1 MAIGGATLLLSKRN
15 NDADGFTLIELLV
28 VIAIIALLA
37 AILFP
42 VFSRAREAARGAQ
55 CQSNLK
61 QIGSASLMYA
71 QDWDGVL
78 PISNT
83 DNKLWDYQLMPY
95 LGYES
100 DISKAIK
107 RDDYSIFHCPSGNA
121 NAYASAYLSRGYS
134 YNWRVCTN
142 ANDTAIL
149 ASIETPS
156 NTLLAI
162 DSINSAYG
170 AEKLMEGLTFCGAMN
185 APFVAATIDNYGKNI
200 CYRHH
205 DRANV
210 LFIDGHVKSCAK
222 GPLSDTHSH
231 YCPAGV
237 KWHNGGVV
245 YN

>member
-1 MAIGGATLLLSKRN
+1 M
-15 NDADGFTLIELLV
+15 
-28 VIAIIALLA
+28 A

-100 DISKAIK
+100 DISKANE

-121 NAYASAYLSRGYS
+121 NSSASAYRSRGYA
-134 YNWRVCTN
+134 YNREVCVNNT
-142 ANDTAIL
+142 NDTAIL

-170 AEKLMEGLTFCGAMN
+170 AEKLMEGLTFPKTTN
-185 APFVAATIDNYGKNI
+185 AAFVNASSYGKNI

-210 LFIDGHVKSCAK
+210 LFADGHVKSCEK
-222 GPLSDTHSH
+222 GISLPRGT
-231 YCPAGV
+231 
-237 KWHNGGVV
+237 KWNNGGVV

>member
-1 MAIGGATLLLSKRN
+1 MLAKLKKQRR
-15 NDADGFTLIELLV
+15 GFTLIELLV

-100 DISKAIK
+100 DISKANE

-121 NAYASAYLSRGYS
+121 NSSASAYRSRGYA
-134 YNWRVCTN
+134 YNREVCVNNT
-142 ANDTAIL
+142 NDTAIL

-170 AEKLMEGLTFCGAMN
+170 AEKLMEGLTFPKTTN
-185 APFVAATIDNYGKNI
+185 AAFVNASSYGTNI

-210 LFIDGHVKSCAK
+210 LFADGHVKSCAK
-222 GPLSDTHSH
+222 GSYSGTYS
-231 YCPAGV
+231 YYRPAGV
-237 KWHNGGVV
+237 KWNNGGVV